1 MSIDSVST
9 GSAKTGKTNGFLRRV
24 VSTGV
29 YSELVAVTIP
39 PGEET
44 REETH
49 DNSDQV
55 MFIVEGRG
63 EAILNGQAE
72 PTGEHDAV
80 FIPAGTAH
88 NIKNSGAADLKMFVT
103 YSPPLEADAW
113 APARGQGTKNFY
125 ALIVMNVRPAHR
137 RWAGHLP
144 GIAYRVVTEAPCP
157 VVTIR

>member
-63 EAILNGQAE
+63 EAIGMCLL
-72 PTGEHDAV
+72 V
-80 FIPAGTAH
+80 
-88 NIKNSGAADLKMFVT
+88 
-103 YSPPLEADAW
+103 
-113 APARGQGTKNFY
+113 RG
-125 ALIVMNVRPAHR
+125 
-137 RWAGHLP
+137 WW
-144 GIAYRVVTEAPCP
+144 
-157 VVTIR
+157 